1 MNIEKELARRLMEE
15 GETAAR
21 QASYNNEIGFYE
33 IVASG
38 NINKLEEILK
48 VGPKSDLRGVLSA
61 DEVRNIKYHT
71 VILTALVSRFCI
83 EQGLEISV
91 SYTLSD
97 IYIGLIDNATKLE
110 EVYSIQNDMLRTY
123 CRKMSDLS
131 KNRVVSRHIVV
142 AIDYIRS
149 HIQENL
155 PVESIADSLSLNS
168 SYLSKLFKQ
177 EMGTTLSRYIRDQKI
192 NVACNMLRH
201 LDESSLSIAN
211 YLGFSSQ
218 SHFIQVFK
226 KSTGLTPEEYRR
238 RNYHQSWMN
247 GEGEE

>member
-1 MNIEKELARRLMEE
+1 MNIEKELAKRLMDE
-15 GETAAR
+15 GESGNR
-21 QASYNNEIGFYE
+21 QIAYNHEISFYE
-33 IVASG
+33 LVASG
-38 NINKLEEILK
+38 NTHRLEEALK
-48 VGPKSDLRGVLSA
+48 TLGSTQVLGVLSP
-61 DEVRNIKYHT
+61 DRIRNVKYHT
-71 VILTALVSRFCI
+71 VILTALVSRFCV
-83 EQGLEISV
+83 EAGLEISV

-97 IYIGLIDNATKLE
+97 IYIELIDAASTID
-110 EVYSIQNDMLRTY
+110 EVYSVQNDMLHMY
-123 CRKMSDLS
+123 CRKMSELS

-155 PVESIADSLSLNS
+155 TVESIADSLSLNS

-177 EMGTTLSRYIRDQKI
+177 EMGITLSRYIRDQKI

-201 LDESSLSIAN
+201 LDESSLAIAN

-226 KSTGLTPEEYRR
+226 KSTGMTPEEYRR
-238 RNYHQSWMN
+238 KNYHQSWMN
-247 GEGEE
+247 GESE